1 MKKNI
6 KNQRSGRA
14 KSARASNY
22 SKNKGNSFERR
33 CVKIAQS
40 KNLPAERMWGSD
52 GRSRGLPKDVDIVVG
67 DMHCQC
73 KKRARIASYVKIP
86 EGCDATIIAEDY
98 GKPLIVLDYETYLDR
113 YIDLMEV
120 INEVKGK

>member
-6 KNQRSGRA
+6 KSQRSGRVN
-14 KSARASNY
+14 SGRASNY

-33 CVKIAQS
+33 CVKIAQA

-73 KKRARIASYVKIP
+73 KKRARIASYMKIP
-86 EGCDATIIAEDY
+86 EGCNATIIAEDY
-98 GKPLIVLDYETYLDR
+98 GKPLIVLDYEEYLDR

-120 INEVKGK
+120 MNEVKRK

>member
-1 MKKNI
+1 
-6 KNQRSGRA
+6 
-14 KSARASNY
+14 
-22 SKNKGNSFERR
+22 
-33 CVKIAQS
+33 
-40 KNLPAERMWGSD
+40 MWGSD